1 MSDHEKMR
9 IVRKDYSAR
18 VKKRTA
24 CYVQGIAM
32 KADGKIEKGLVEL
45 QRALL
50 VDDVWRAADRLL
62 RAALPL
68 YHTLIGLPCL
78 GTRPVFLRTTLPVPD
93 VDRYFAKLDAAAPIA
108 ELVRQNPG
116 KLVLRLSDMLPPGP
130 LDGMPFYDQFMK
142 PEGWRYSAGMFFWG
156 DAGEFLGQLSL
167 NRTEEQGD
175 ITDEELELL
184 SRLHPHVN
192 AAIQRLLAMEHEMA
206 ARTSLE
212 LSVQMLPL
220 PLILVDWNLRLTYL
234 NSAARKSVMVWQ
246 HGKEGARSLKP
257 QNKLPLD
264 LRQAC
269 LELQSAW
276 NQAVRDDDMAQL
288 RRSSVLSHQ
297 DDPSFQSTVLLVEPA
312 KGRSLQPSFVIQFTP
327 SSHSSEVDEQ
337 SLAKLSKLT
346 AAESEVARLVAAGG
360 RNEEVA
366 RELGIGVSTVRSH
379 LRRIF
384 EKLNIT
390 SRGKLAP
397 LFRTI

>member
-1 MSDHEKMR
+1 
-9 IVRKDYSAR
+9 
-18 VKKRTA
+18 
-24 CYVQGIAM
+24 
-32 KADGKIEKGLVEL
+32 
-45 QRALL
+45 
-50 VDDVWRAADRLL
+50 
-62 RAALPL
+62 
-68 YHTLIGLPCL
+68 
-78 GTRPVFLRTTLPVPD
+78 
-93 VDRYFAKLDAAAPIA
+93 
-108 ELVRQNPG
+108 
-116 KLVLRLSDMLPPGP
+116 
-130 LDGMPFYDQFMK
+130 
-142 PEGWRYSAGMFFWG
+142 
-156 DAGEFLGQLSL
+156 
-167 NRTEEQGD
+167 
-175 ITDEELELL
+175 
-184 SRLHPHVN
+184 
-192 AAIQRLLAMEHEMA
+192 MEHEMA